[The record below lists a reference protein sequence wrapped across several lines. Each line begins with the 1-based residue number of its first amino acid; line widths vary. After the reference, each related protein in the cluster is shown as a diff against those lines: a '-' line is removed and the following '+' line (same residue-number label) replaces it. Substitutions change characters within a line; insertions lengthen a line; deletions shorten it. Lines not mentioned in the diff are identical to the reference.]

1 MIESIAIPEDR
12 KAVLI
17 GHDGKAKRGIE
28 AKTKTK
34 IHINDIIEVKGES
47 LDVYKTIKIIKAIGR
62 GFSPPKAKLL
72 LRDDFELDIMTLQ
85 GENENT
91 IHRLMARVIG
101 RNGLARRKLEQ
112 KTQTCISI
120 YGKTV
125 AVIGKPED
133 TKIAHEAISALL
145 SGSPHYVA
153 FKIADEE
160 EKYN

>member
-1 MIESIAIPEDR
+1 MIIESVAIPEER

-17 GHDGKAKRGIE
+17 GHEGKTKRQIE
-28 AKTKTK
+28 VKTKTNIK
-34 IHINDIIEVKGES
+34 INDIIEVSGES

-62 GFSPPKAKLL
+62 SFSPPKALL
-72 LRDDFELDIMTLQ
+72 LLKDDFDLDVMSLQ
-85 GENENT
+85 GETKNT

-101 RNGLARRKLEQ
+101 RRGLTRRKLEK
-112 KTQTCISI
+112 KTHTCISI

-133 TKIAHEAISALL
+133 TKIAHEAIGALL

-153 FKIADEE
+153 YKIASED
-160 EKYN
+160 